1 MQLVGGNLKYD
12 ILTGFRV
19 YLESVIDNKNTRDKY
34 YFAVD
39 RLFKKL
45 QFDKLDELNK
55 EQIEKEL
62 AKIKGKDKFS
72 AAKNGL
78 KHLRNY
84 DNSFQLP
91 EENFFKEQSQKR
103 RNHSIKGKKTIVYDE
118 TLRKINA
125 IRNKKLK
132 LGYRLMLASGL
143 RVFETS
149 QLEKDD
155 IEIKNDK
162 IYITVKHGKSGSNG
176 IVECLKDSYLLKELP
191 AYLKDFADGEKIF
204 YSAKTIKNKANE
216 LNIECHN
223 LRRIAAI
230 TYKKEQKEEG
240 KTSIEADDNTR
251 EFLRHERFATTKRY
265 LYNRNLIY
273 KDKETKFPSVFNYMN
288 DEEKEEN
295 LKALNALK
303 EREREIYL
311 QAIENEQE
319 ITKEITSI
327 VKAAGG
333 EMKGLEKRIKSP
345 KSVYEKIYERHPR
358 TKIQRID
365 DIIRY
370 TAVYDIDNL
379 SKCTL
384 ENLEEIRKRGY
395 DVMRIKNTWNNEDEM
410 YKGINITIKNP
421 NGQKFELQF
430 HTEESFNLKNNEN
443 HEIYEKTRLLPEDSE
458 ELIELNKKM
467 ITLSN
472 KLHMPPNIGDVK

>member
-1 MQLVGGNLKYD
+1 M
-12 ILTGFRV
+12 

-55 EQIEKEL
+55 EQIEQEL

-103 RNHSIKGKKTIVYDE
+103 RNHSIKGKKTIIYDE

-230 TYKKEQKEEG
+230 TYKKEQKKEG
-240 KTSIEADDNTR
+240 KTSIEADDSTR
-251 EFLRHERFATTKRY
+251 EFLRHERFSTTKRY

-273 KDKETKFPSVFNYMN
+273 KDKEAKFPSVFNYMN
-288 DEEKEEN
+288 DGEKEEN
-295 LKALNALK
+295 WKALNALK

-311 QAIENEQE
+311 QAIENEKE

-333 EMKGLEKRIKSP
+333 EMKGLENRIKKP
-345 KSVYEKIYERHPR
+345 KSVYEKVYERHPR

-370 TAVYDIDNL
+370 TAVYDIDDL

-384 ENLEEIRKRGY
+384 ENLEEMKKRGY
-395 DVMRIKNTWNNEDEM
+395 KLIKLKNTWIDKKSS
-410 YKGINITIKNP
+410 YKGIKAALNDSK
-421 NGQKFELQF
+421 GQKFEIQF
-430 HTEESFNLKNNEN
+430 HTEESFNLKENEL
-443 HEIYEKTRLLPEDSE
+443 HKLYEKSRLLPDDSQE
-458 ELIELNKKM
+458 FNEINKEM
-467 ITLSN
+467 LRLS
-472 KLHMPPNIGDVK
+472 KKIKVPINIGDIK

>member
-1 MQLVGGNLKYD
+1 
-12 ILTGFRV
+12 
-19 YLESVIDNKNTRDKY
+19 
-34 YFAVD
+34 
-39 RLFKKL
+39 
-45 QFDKLDELNK
+45 
-55 EQIEKEL
+55 
-62 AKIKGKDKFS
+62 
-72 AAKNGL
+72 
-78 KHLRNY
+78 
-84 DNSFQLP
+84 
-91 EENFFKEQSQKR
+91 
-103 RNHSIKGKKTIVYDE
+103 
-118 TLRKINA
+118 
-125 IRNKKLK
+125 
-132 LGYRLMLASGL
+132 MLASGL

-240 KTSIEADDNTR
+240 KTSIEADDSTR

-273 KDKETKFPSVFNYMN
+273 KDKEAKFPSVFNYMN
-288 DEEKEEN
+288 DGEKEEN
-295 LKALNALK
+295 WKALNALK

-311 QAIENEQE
+311 QAIENEKE

-345 KSVYEKIYERHPR
+345 KSVYEKIYERPEK
-358 TKIQRID
+358 TKIQKMN

-384 ENLEEIRKRGY
+384 ENLAEMKKRGY
-395 DVMRIKNTWNNEDEM
+395 KVIKLKNTWNDEDVA
-410 YKGINITIKNP
+410 YKGINIALENSKH
-421 NGQKFELQF
+421 QKFELQF
-430 HTEESFNLKNNEN
+430 HTEESFNLKENEL
-443 HEIYEKTRLLPEDSE
+443 HKLYEKERLLPKDSE
-458 ELIELNKKM
+458 EKINIYEEM
-467 ITLSN
+467 MTLSE
-472 KLHMPPNIGDVK
+472 KLKKPANIGDVK